1 MQKLLSTLI
10 FFSIAAFTFSQNY
23 QRDVV
28 YLKNGSIIKGN
39 IIEQIPDKQVKVET
53 AGGSIFVYEMEEVEK
68 IKKEEVSEL
77 NNKIPKTQD
86 YLSPV
91 KQGKIVISGASELSF
106 VSQSREQKFTI
117 NGYYNDEENITSET
131 DINEFNFNTSI
142 GYFIYDGL
150 ALGASLSYES
160 TVYEYENS
168 TEKETTIMAG
178 PNLTYFIGS
187 SNIKPYLFGEYM
199 FGSSN
204 VEYTEDD
211 STNDSKVALNG
222 WALGAGLAVFMNQ
235 HISLNLAL
243 GYTEAYGDPENDDSS
258 SVTYGKITTSAFA
271 LNGGI
276 SVYF

>member
-1 MQKLLSTLI
+1 
-10 FFSIAAFTFSQNY
+10 
-23 QRDVV
+23 
-28 YLKNGSIIKGN
+28 
-39 IIEQIPDKQVKVET
+39 
-53 AGGSIFVYEMEEVEK
+53 
-68 IKKEEVSEL
+68 
-77 NNKIPKTQD
+77 
-86 YLSPV
+86 
-91 KQGKIVISGASELSF
+91 
-106 VSQSREQKFTI
+106 
-117 NGYYNDEENITSET
+117 
-131 DINEFNFNTSI
+131 
-142 GYFIYDGL
+142 
-150 ALGASLSYES
+150 
-160 TVYEYENS
+160 
-168 TEKETTIMAG
+168 MAG